1 MNAMESRRFIRT
13 TILCAGMLLLGLA
26 GCAQQPSRSNGAPS
40 SQVSGD
46 EDDDTT
52 NPSSFSGRS
61 ARAEN
66 SNPTLP
72 AQDLTESILYEFLL
86 AEIAGQ
92 RGNVGLSAQAYHD
105 LAMRT
110 RDPRIARRA
119 TEVAVFARMNSI
131 ALESARIWH
140 ETDPGSASAAQALAG
155 LLLGACLFDE
165 AYPQIRSML
174 AAPGSNAAD
183 SFLQL
188 SRSLTGV
195 RDKAAGL
202 QLMQRLAADHSS
214 LPQAHFAVAQAAFAA
229 ERDDLAIEE
238 VRKAQ
243 DLRPDWETAV
253 LFEAQI
259 LQRKSNADAIDR
271 LARYLKRYPNSRDI
285 RMNYARAL
293 ATDKRTAEAR
303 AEFQK
308 LLSDFP
314 TNTEVI
320 YSAAFLALQSN
331 DYVSAEANL
340 RRLLELDYRD
350 KNAVRIYLG
359 QIAEEQGK
367 IPEALRWYMEVEPGE
382 QFLPAQIRYAQA
394 IAKQGD
400 VAGARG
406 HLQKLAQDN
415 KDQQIPLLLA
425 EAQILR
431 QANQIPE
438 AFEFLG
444 KALEVQPD
452 NPDLLYDYG
461 MLAERIDRI
470 DILETSMRKV
480 IEARPDYA
488 HAYNALGYSLADR
501 NIRLPE
507 ARELIE
513 KAIKLAPRDFA
524 IVDSMGWVLYRLGE
538 PVAAVKYLREAYAG
552 QPDGEV
558 AAHLGEA
565 LWASG
570 DHAEAEKVWR
580 DALEKNPKDEVLSK
594 TLQRFLKQ

>member
-1 MNAMESRRFIRT
+1 
-13 TILCAGMLLLGLA
+13 
-26 GCAQQPSRSNGAPS
+26 
-40 SQVSGD
+40 
-46 EDDDTT
+46 
-52 NPSSFSGRS
+52 
-61 ARAEN
+61 
-66 SNPTLP
+66 LP

-92 RGNVGLSAQAYHD
+92 RGNVGLSAQAHHD
-105 LAMRT
+105 LAKRT

-140 ETDPGSASAAQALAG
+140 ETDPGSANAAQALAG
-155 LLLGACLFDE
+155 LLLGAGLFDE
-165 AYPQIRSML
+165 AYPQLRSML
-174 AAPGSNAAD
+174 ASPGGNAAD

-188 SRSLTGV
+188 TRSLSGI
-195 RDKAAGL
+195 RDKTAGL
-202 QLMQRLAADHSS
+202 QLMQKLAADYPT
-214 LPQAHFAVAQAAFAA
+214 LPQAHIAVAQAAFAV

-243 DLRPDWETAV
+243 DLKPDWEAAV

-259 LQRKSNADAIDR
+259 LQRKSNADAIER
-271 LARYLKRYPNSRDI
+271 LARYLQRNPNSRDI

-293 ATDKRTAEAR
+293 ATDKRVSEAR
-303 AEFQK
+303 AQFKK

-314 TNTEVI
+314 TNTDVI
-320 YSAAFLALQSN
+320 YSAAFLAMQSN
-331 DYVSAEANL
+331 DYVEAEENL

-350 KNAVRIYLG
+350 KNGIRIYLG

-367 IPEALRWYMEVEPGE
+367 FSEAMRWYMEVDSGE
-382 QFLPAQIRYAQA
+382 QFLPAQIRYAQVL
-394 IAKQGD
+394 AKQGD

-415 KDQQIPLLLA
+415 KEQQVPLLLA

-431 QANQIPE
+431 QANQINE
-438 AFEFLG
+438 AVQFLG
-444 KALEVQPD
+444 KALEAQPE

-461 MLAERIDRI
+461 MLAERINRV
-470 DILETSMRKV
+470 DILESSMRKV
-480 IEARPDYA
+480 IETRPDYA

-501 NIRLPE
+501 NIRLTE
-507 ARELIE
+507 AKELIE

-524 IVDSMGWVLYRLGE
+524 IIDSMGWVLYRLGE
-538 PVAAVKYLREAYAG
+538 HVAAVKYLREAFAG
-552 QPDGEV
+552 QPDAEV

-570 DHAEAEKVWR
+570 DHAEAEKIWR
-580 DALEKNPKDEVLSK
+580 DAIQKSPKDEVLGN
-594 TLQRFLKQ
+594 TLKRFLKP

>member
-13 TILCAGMLLLGLA
+13 TILCAGMLLLGLS
-26 GCAQQPSRSNGAPS
+26 GCAQQPSRGNDAPS
-40 SQVSGD
+40 SQVSSD
-46 EDDDTT
+46 EDDDATS
-52 NPSSFSGRS
+52 PSSTGRS
-61 ARAEN
+61 SRAEI
-66 SNPTLP
+66 SSPVLP

-105 LAMRT
+105 LAKRT

-140 ETDPGSASAAQALAG
+140 ETDPRSASAAQALAG
-155 LLLGACLFDE
+155 LLLGAGLFDE
-165 AYPQIRSML
+165 AYPQLRSML
-174 AAPGSNAAD
+174 AAPGGNPAD

-188 SRSLTGV
+188 TRSLAGI
-195 RDKAAGL
+195 RDKASGL
-202 QLMQRLAADHSS
+202 QLIQKLAADHAS
-214 LPQAHFAVAQAAFAA
+214 LPQAHFAVAQAAYAA

-243 DLRPDWETAV
+243 DLRPEWESAV

-259 LQRKSNADAIDR
+259 LQRKSNPDAIDR

-293 ATDKRTAEAR
+293 ATEKRVAEAR

-314 TNTEVI
+314 TNTDVI
-320 YSAAFLALQSN
+320 YSAALLALQSN
-331 DYVSAEANL
+331 DYVSAEVNL

-367 IPEALRWYMEVEPGE
+367 FPEALRWYMEIESGE
-382 QFLPAQIRYAQA
+382 QYLPAQIRYAQA
-394 IAKQGD
+394 LAKQGD
-400 VAGARG
+400 VAGARS
-406 HLQKLAQDN
+406 HLRKLALDN
-415 KDQQIPLLLA
+415 KEEQVPLMLA

-431 QANQIPE
+431 QANQLNE
-438 AFEFLG
+438 AFQFLG
-444 KALEVQPD
+444 KALEAQPE

-461 MLAERIDRI
+461 MLAERIDRL

-488 HAYNALGYSLADR
+488 HAYNALGYSFADR

-507 ARELIE
+507 ARDLID

-524 IVDSMGWVLYRLGE
+524 IIDSMGWVLYRLGE
-538 PVAAVKYLREAYAG
+538 HIAAVKYLREAYAG

-580 DALEKNPKDEVLSK
+580 DALQKNPKDEVLSK
-594 TLQRFLKQ
+594 TLKRFLTQ